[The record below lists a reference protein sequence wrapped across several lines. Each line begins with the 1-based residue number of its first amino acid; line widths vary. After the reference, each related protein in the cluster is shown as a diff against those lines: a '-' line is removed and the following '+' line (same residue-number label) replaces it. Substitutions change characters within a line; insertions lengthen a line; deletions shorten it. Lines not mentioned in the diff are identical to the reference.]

1 MASDTCVV
9 NQASVSAGVV
19 DAGLS
24 YVDIVDIKK
33 IQSWFYDYLV
43 DPPRVWILS

>member
-1 MASDTCVV
+1 MAS
-9 NQASVSAGVV
+9 

-24 YVDIVDIKK
+24 YVDIVDMKK

-43 DPPRVWILS
+43 DPTRVRNLS